1 MNTSIDSGFSH
12 SNLHWVRV
20 FYSYKPPWF
29 SIKTSVAGVF
39 KGFCFSG
46 DERWKHLRVELLDIE
61 RLEKLSGS
69 RGKGMAVED
78 GMSTKNMMVGLS
90 VLSRILRSF
99 LMDFSHLFSGHVWM
113 CSFLVFPMLC
123 VFFLVIPCCFS
134 WMFMCS
140 WWVFDRSSYL
150 LKLIAVPTFW
160 SLTCSYFLEV
170 NIELAETMFA
180 RDWSPNE
187 TNAGCPTASCDTS
200 SPTCGLGPSI
210 APWSVESTLRLVGWW
225 GLIGGDK
232 W

>member
-78 GMSTKNMMVGLS
+78 GMSTKSMMVGLS

-113 CSFLVFPMLC
+113 CCFLVFPMLC
-123 VFFLVIPCCFS
+123 FFPGYSLLFFMDVHVFL
-134 WMFMCS
+134 MG
-140 WWVFDRSSYL
+140 
-150 LKLIAVPTFW
+150 FW
-160 SLTCSYFLEV
+160 SRFLPFEVDRGSYFLEFDLFLLFGGEHWTGWNNV
-170 NIELAETMFA
+170 RKRLKPQRNKRRLSNGELRHEL
-180 RDWSPNE
+180 
-187 TNAGCPTASCDTS
+187 TN
-200 SPTCGLGPSI
+200 
-210 APWSVESTLRLVGWW
+210 LRPGTKYRTLVGWVNSETCW
-225 GLIGGDK
+225 LMGADR
-232 W
+232 WW